1 MKSNYR
7 VLFSEEA
14 YQDLKQ
20 AYNWYFDISN
30 KLGARFMFFFEESIS
45 SISEN
50 PFQFQIKYKNVRSC
64 FVSRF
69 PFGIHY
75 IIESQTVI
83 VLGIFHMSLNPK
95 RYI

>member
-14 YQDLKQ
+14 FQDLKQ

-30 KLGARFMFFFEESIS
+30 KLSDRFMSYFEESIS

-50 PFQFQIKYKNVRSC
+50 PFQFQIKYRNVRSC

-75 IIESQTVI
+75 IVESQNVI
-83 VLGIFHMSLNPK
+83 VIGVFHMSLYPK